1 MGYTL
6 FGKRKCDG
14 FVVGLISVSV
24 APERKQNNEWSC
36 EVVVGALEIPLR
48 RRRRRRQ
55 LRKYRGVSAPRWL
68 GSETVTGGL
77 TLLSFF
83 FFFSLNEVQQKWCSY
98 VYIFVL

>member
-1 MGYTL
+1 MGCTL

-14 FVVGLISVSV
+14 FVVCLISVSV

-48 RRRRRRQ
+48 RRRRRQ
-55 LRKYRGVSAPRWL
+55 LRKYRGVSAPRAL

-77 TLLSFF
+77 TPLHFLL
-83 FFFSLNEVQQKWCSY
+83 LNKVQQNW
-98 VYIFVL
+98 